1 MGLHY
6 NTYRFY
12 DPVIGSFVQKDPI
25 GLAAGSN
32 LYSYAVNPLRWV
44 DPLGLSRNECEY
56 IYRALSAD
64 DRARIGQGEGL
75 RPKGENGSIV
85 RHVTGENTGYISV
98 SESKPAIER
107 FNSGNG
113 IAKIDVKKATENGAT
128 YISHKNVMQSIN
140 ARGSLTNRRDA
151 KRAVEAL
158 FKGDVPP
165 AAIEIIK

>member
-1 MGLHY
+1 
-6 NTYRFY
+6 
-12 DPVIGSFVQKDPI
+12 
-25 GLAAGSN
+25 
-32 LYSYAVNPLRWV
+32 
-44 DPLGLSRNECEY
+44 
-56 IYRALSAD
+56 
-64 DRARIGQGEGL
+64 
-75 RPKGENGSIV
+75 
-85 RHVTGENTGYISV
+85 VTGENTGYISV
-98 SESKPAIER
+98 SESKLAIER

-113 IAKIDVKKATENGAT
+113 IVKIDVKKATENGAT